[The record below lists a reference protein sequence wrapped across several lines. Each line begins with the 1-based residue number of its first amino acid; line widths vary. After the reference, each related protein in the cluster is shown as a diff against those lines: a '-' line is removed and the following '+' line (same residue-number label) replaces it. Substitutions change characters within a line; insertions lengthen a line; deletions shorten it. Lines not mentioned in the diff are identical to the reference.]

1 MRLIF
6 NNAQFRILLGGSLM
20 FSMAHLLFMIL
31 QPWLALETT
40 DSAFWVGATV
50 GAAGAG
56 LVSFSVVG
64 GVLADRIERRKLIAA
79 ALCVQMVASLAV
91 AALLLT
97 GQMRLPFIMLFS
109 FIDATMLAIVAPS
122 SLALVLDVVGR
133 ERLLTAMSLQHVVS
147 GVAGIGTPLAA
158 GAVLDRFDIGWAY
171 AMVAVCHVTGVALML
186 RLRPAA
192 NVQKRSQTSALDGF
206 KEGARYVFRTPTVR
220 MLVLGILFIE
230 YFGFMHEPMIPVMV
244 RDVLGAGPTGLGY
257 VFSASYTGVFVASL
271 ALAAVG
277 DVQRKGRLMAFGIVA
292 FGGFLVAFAWSR
304 SLPLSMA
311 LFALGGAG
319 MLVYDTTIQTL
330 LQVVVPDG
338 MRGRVLGFQTLSW
351 GIVWSSGFLTG
362 AIAEA
367 IGAPAT
373 ITLGSGLVV
382 FIAAILYPRVAR
394 IGEPQTPEE
403 ASPALQT
410 TGGA

>member
-1 MRLIF
+1 MRLILD
-6 NNAQFRILLGGSLM
+6 NAQFRILLASSLM

-56 LVSFSVVG
+56 LVSFSVIG
-64 GVLADRIERRKLIAA
+64 GVLADRFERRKLLAA
-79 ALCVQMVASLAV
+79 ALCVQMVVAGAA
-91 AALLLT
+91 AALALT
-97 GQMRLPFIMLFS
+97 GQMRLPFIMFFS
-109 FIDATMLAIVAPS
+109 FVDATMLAIVAPS

-133 ERLLTAMSLQHVVS
+133 QKLLTALSIQHVA
-147 GVAGIGTPLAA
+147 GGAAGIVAPLA
-158 GAVLDRFDIGWAY
+158 GAKVLEELDFGWAY
-171 AMVAVCHVTGVALML
+171 IMVAACHLAGML
-186 RLRPAA
+186 LVIRLRPAMA
-192 NVQKRSQTSALDGF
+192 QETSGSSALAGL
-206 KEGARYVFRTPTVR
+206 KEGARYVFSTPLVR

-230 YFGFMHEPMIPVMV
+230 YFGFMHGPMVPVMV
-244 RDVLGAGPTGLGY
+244 RDVLNAGPTGLGY
-257 VFSASYTGVFVASL
+257 VFSASYAGGFVASL
-271 ALAAVG
+271 VLSAVG
-277 DVQRKGRLMAFGIVA
+277 DVERKGRLMAFGIVA

-304 SLPLSMA
+304 SLPLSML

-319 MLVYDTTIQTL
+319 LLVYDTTIQTL
-330 LQVVVPDG
+330 LQVVVPND
-338 MRGRVLGFQTLSW
+338 MRGRVLGFQSLSW

-362 AIAEA
+362 AIAEV

-382 FIAAILYPRVAR
+382 LVAAVLYPSVAR
-394 IGEPQTPEE
+394 IGEEESSEE
-403 ASPALQT
+403 ASPALQS

>member
-6 NNAQFRILLGGSLM
+6 DNAQFRILLGGSLM
-20 FSMAHLLFMIL
+20 LSMAHLLFMIL

-56 LVSFSVVG
+56 MASFSVIG

-79 ALCVQMVASLAV
+79 ALGVQMLVALAV
-91 AALLLT
+91 AILALA
-97 GQMRLPFIMLFS
+97 GQMRLQFILLFS
-109 FIDATMLAIVAPS
+109 FVDATMLAIVAPCG
-122 SLALVLDVVGR
+122 LALVLDVVGR

-147 GVAGIGTPLAA
+147 GVAGIGTPLMA
-158 GAVLDRFDIGWAY
+158 GMVLDSFDIGWAY
-171 AMVAVCHVTGVALML
+171 AIVAACHLTGIALML
-186 RLRPAA
+186 RLRPA
-192 NVQKRSQTSALDGF
+192 NVQKRSRTSALDGF
-206 KEGARYVFRTPTVR
+206 KEGARYVFGTPTVR
-220 MLVLGILFIE
+220 LLVLGILFIE

-244 RDVLGAGPTGLGY
+244 RDVLEAGPTGLGY

-277 DVQRKGRLMAFGIVA
+277 NVRRKGRLMAFGVVA
-292 FGGFLVAFAWSR
+292 FGVFLVAFAWSR

-319 MLVYDTTIQTL
+319 MLVYDTTMQTL
-330 LQVVVPDG
+330 LQVEVPDE

-382 FIAAILYPRVAR
+382 FIAAIIYPRVAR
-394 IGEPQTPEE
+394 IGEPQAPEE
-403 ASPALQT
+403 ATPALQS